1 MNFRVLT
8 DSSPQSNNGTVRP
21 GRLSITCLEG
31 KNIRDRI
38 ENERIRGGSKS
49 PYLLFKLAA
58 GDASMELR
66 SEARKNRGCHSGKIC
81 EVSAAKPNLCHL
93 SYHICFEHQLGDT
106 LETGVIQF
114 TLRFDPPKGLAF
126 PQDQP
131 TMTSYELVTSEDKK
145 EESKLQPIDERDGV
159 FTEDDIKKAF
169 ALFDLDKNGY
179 IGAAELRHILIFMGE
194 HVTDEEVDMM
204 ISMLDMNG
212 ETSLLQ
218 CGIYIIIFAP
228 ITYFCVYGRR

>member
-1 MNFRVLT
+1 VVRFVRSAQQNQTYVICLTISVLNI
-8 DSSPQSNNGTVRP
+8 SLEIHWKLELSN
-21 GRLSITCLEG
+21 
-31 KNIRDRI
+31 
-38 ENERIRGGSKS
+38 
-49 PYLLFKLAA
+49 LL
-58 GDASMELR
+58 
-66 SEARKNRGCHSGKIC
+66 
-81 EVSAAKPNLCHL
+81 
-93 SYHICFEHQLGDT
+93 
-106 LETGVIQF
+106 
-114 TLRFDPPKGLAF
+114 KGLAF